1 MAANKLSA
9 RYAIYLLVFKCFKFV
24 GRLHPNLSAD
34 DRFHLSG
41 FIGIHFAF
49 YLRRTQK
56 SLSYRID
63 LILMIHVEETI
74 LDQNTITIK
83 LEGVLDQS
91 AIPVIQSVFDR
102 YLESHRAIHL
112 DLEGLIH
119 ITREGRSFL
128 NGIKQN
134 ARLTNLPEFMQLDNS
149 PRRG

>member
-1 MAANKLSA
+1 
-9 RYAIYLLVFKCFKFV
+9 
-24 GRLHPNLSAD
+24 
-34 DRFHLSG
+34 
-41 FIGIHFAF
+41 
-49 YLRRTQK
+49 
-56 SLSYRID
+56 
-63 LILMIHVEETI
+63 MIHVEETI